1 MAAEPSEPDASQE
14 PAPAAAPAAAI
25 GGPNPCCAKLW
36 RKYQKSEASRAALR
50 EGLKLLQGEN
60 DKLLKERSELSR
72 ELEDCRKPVTI
83 EAYGILVMI
92 LHLRLETSVCN
103 EERLRGDSAEAAR
116 ISESDARD
124 MLEKEIIELKAQNSA
139 LQQSQ
144 SVCKDGNELIR
155 ITELE
160 EEIRRLKQVLVE
172 EKKKSNSEKKNAEE
186 EKGKVKKTEEANKRA
201 EEEKQKAAREKKCAN
216 SEKSLAEKNKNL
228 IETERKK
235 LTEEKSRAECLFAKL
250 EEQKKLNEDLRVRIE
265 VERKNAV
272 DQKNHIDHLS
282 QKLEEEKERSE
293 NLQRKLEKLCAV
305 KDTTSFGKHGQQRID
320 VVTEGANIRLLKEKL
335 KLKKQQLKHAKNVS
349 KLDKAKNALVR
360 RELQRLKQDW
370 IQLLSRFN
378 MLDEHLA
385 ADGVEGIHV
394 LTELKRHP
402 EIHNFEQNLLPHNSA
417 PYFGLPSGIVPFSSS
432 VPRDYTS
439 YQLPR
444 ESCTRPISG
453 TSSELEPPFGSS
465 LRTKSKSPHRSSCP
479 TSISDKKLMDSQGKD
494 RLLVPA
500 STDIRRKQSSMVPE
514 LTSKDGNDTRKPSDR
529 ALPVVSGDPFQQK
542 ALQSSMF
549 GATEVTDKMPKG
561 DKKRKRTKMSLKS
574 TDCLSSKHK
583 RLHLEMKAHDSTSN
597 GILCSDDRS
606 RVQQGSSIM
615 PVVNEDDVQTRRR
628 KCYVIAGKTPFLS
641 VPAKVPFAEAG
652 NAYAV
657 SKFPSLLSFEEMIK
671 GDCLKLLDLDNDADE
686 ERYRRAMQR
695 TLSPDLPIILPQA
708 TKAPTHEKSHH
719 LSDMMPNAFEYERD
733 CPSSGA
739 NATDLEMRP
748 NLLGVEGPAIQK
760 LIQSTGKLGHNRID
774 CHDNVK
780 QLRANDND
788 KSNSVV
794 NISCSTKLDN
804 VPTKRSLSC
813 ILHEDQAQNVVASPT
828 DVPSNTSNSHP
839 NSTLDLQHSHK
850 EASNE
855 NSSNQI
861 HSSSISDSGQQN
873 IVGGCKTKAAGLTD
887 LNLNSIIG
895 LRHGDKRSPMCF
907 VGLVSMKK
915 RNIIRMF
922 RYWET
927 LIAEARETSEEA
939 FVDTPLFERIS
950 SEPLLLLEEK
960 VALIISLLLWDIC
973 RVITADPVLDGNF
986 ASSVFALTVKSY
998 METRWAFLKSN
1009 QLDVPVS
1016 LIEDFLVKREVVVC
1030 NKTGHVISDVDRYS
1044 LLDDE
1049 TGIQVSTEPATIDQ
1063 FISACALLASICV
1076 KVERMDIV
1084 LEVSYKVLL
1093 MGKSNLSWTLL
1104 AIHIIGSMCG
1114 DKFLSKSSNFL
1125 MTTIRL
1131 VVLLLEAKN
1140 NSLCLLSSYVQSNR
1154 PAVFPTCAH
1163 CLFDVVDS
1171 VSVDGFISSLL
1182 DELHLC
1188 SQQWNSCSNT
1198 NKIIAR
1204 CSPHLGSSGLEVN
1217 CGEPCYI
1224 SKQVKLSE
1232 DGHNHTAGRD
1242 LCYFA
1247 EITSLLEL
1255 FGNYM
1260 SCEWT
1265 YNNVVVR
1272 LLKILES
1279 CTCEEY
1285 SAALLILLSQ
1295 LGRFFVDDVGYE
1307 QRAVSDLRNHLSV
1320 LMRTKVSN
1328 SRNMPVQLSAIGALL
1343 SLLPLAFDKIVAH
1356 SGQLPDLYVLQ
1367 GRQISEWQSVL
1378 TTVLE
1383 LPLDLAFYGL
1393 AKKFLVVFWVF
1404 LAEVDL
1410 PKNQE
1415 KCLPSALGV

>member
-1 MAAEPSEPDASQE
+1 M
-14 PAPAAAPAAAI
+14 
-25 GGPNPCCAKLW
+25 
-36 RKYQKSEASRAALR
+36 
-50 EGLKLLQGEN
+50 
-60 DKLLKERSELSR
+60 
-72 ELEDCRKPVTI
+72 
-83 EAYGILVMI
+83 
-92 LHLRLETSVCN
+92 CN

-186 EKGKVKKTEEANKRA
+186 EKGKVLELQRLLNMETHKSEEYKRLSDTERKAANGLRASCEKLRSEASEARERLVAQVKKTEEANKRA

-1367 GRQISEWQSVL
+1367 GRQISEWFCQLSKEHQSI
-1378 TTVLE
+1378 
-1383 LPLDLAFYGL
+1383 ACSF
-1393 AKKFLVVFWVF
+1393 F
-1404 LAEVDL
+1404 
-1410 PKNQE
+1410 
-1415 KCLPSALGV
+1415 S